1 MRIRSMRIA
10 TLVVAIFLVLAP
22 TSVWAYSY
30 GDANTED
37 VAETFKLVVSSLGKS
52 PVDWNTAQAAH
63 KERRDEIA
71 SHFGESVA
79 ATLDA
84 DFKAR
89 KTTETIA
96 NYKAILIMNLDRRFE
111 NALHDYS
118 DYTKA
123 KLLLAKARAT
133 FETLSPYAES
143 KLSSAKLDG
152 LTKDF
157 DVALD
162 AIGNPGLFG
171 VGKKDPDEAAL
182 KAAVNRI
189 YSAVRPL
196 FPFTPYKAEPS
207 KPAAGTG
214 TTAKPETG
222 TSTGG
227 TTKPSTGATTG
238 STTKPST
245 GTGSTAGSSTTKPSD
260 NKPDKSATTSGSTAS
275 DKPAANDSKSGT
287 DTSTS
292 TNTTDKSATDD
303 TSKETSAEAPADD
316 AAAPDQSSNADAEE
330 QAPADDANKAADDT
344 KAADTADNAAVT
356 NDAEAT
362 NNTGSSGNDT
372 AVADDTATA
381 DAAAAAEPE
390 VIDGTKAHAP
400 MAHESKTNPAITI
413 SVIAGVVL
421 VGAGAVWWAR
431 RKGIF

>member
-1 MRIRSMRIA
+1 MRMRSMRIA

-37 VAETFKLVVSSLGKS
+37 VAETFKLVVSSLGKN

-71 SHFGESVA
+71 SHFGEAVA

-84 DFKAR
+84 DIKAH

-111 NALHDYS
+111 NALHDYK

-152 LTKDF
+152 LSKDF
-157 DVALD
+157 DTALE

-171 VGKKDPDEAAL
+171 VGKKDPDEASL
-182 KAAVNRI
+182 KAAVNQI
-189 YSAVRPL
+189 YSVLRPL
-196 FPFTPYKAEPS
+196 FPFTPYKAETT

-214 TTAKPETG
+214 TGTAAKPETNA
-222 TSTGG
+222 STGKG
-227 TTKPSTGATTG
+227 TTASGSTVAATG

-245 GTGSTAGSSTTKPSD
+245 GSNTTKQ
-260 NKPDKSATTSGSTAS
+260 PDKGTTTTGAAAS
-275 DKPAANDSKSGT
+275 DKPAANDSKSGA
-287 DTSTS
+287 DATSA
-292 TNTTDKSATDD
+292 NKADKPAKDD
-303 TSKETSAEAPADD
+303 SSKETSTEAPADD
-316 AAAPDQSSNADAEE
+316 ASAPDQSSNAA
-330 QAPADDANKAADDT
+330 DANQAADDT
-344 KAADTADNAAVT
+344 KTADTAGNAAAT
-356 NDAEAT
+356 NDAAAT
-362 NNTGSSGNDT
+362 NNAESKGNDT
-372 AVADDTATA
+372 AVADDTAAA
-381 DAAAAAEPE
+381 DATIAAAEPE

-400 MAHESKTNPAITI
+400 MAHESKTNPAVTI
-413 SVIAGVVL
+413 SVIGGVVL